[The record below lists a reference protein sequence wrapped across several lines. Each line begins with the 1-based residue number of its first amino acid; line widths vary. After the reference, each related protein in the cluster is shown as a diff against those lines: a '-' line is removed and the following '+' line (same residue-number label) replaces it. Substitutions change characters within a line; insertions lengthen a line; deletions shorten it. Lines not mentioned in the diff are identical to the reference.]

1 VSIRGFVRPLRSRAL
16 IPTEPCQ
23 RTGPTL
29 EQCVACIHNARVIL
43 EDRVLNHGWVGFESG
58 TITGIGHGDRIPAP
72 EEFDAENLYL
82 APGFI
87 DIHIHGGQ
95 GFDFLDAAAEG
106 FAAAATFHL
115 SGGTTSLC
123 ATAATATYEK
133 FETLISRWQK
143 AQPLTRCRLL
153 PLHLEGP
160 HLASGKAGAQDPS
173 LMRAPTKTDIEWV
186 LARASAI
193 SQITVAPELP
203 GALDFI
209 AAAAGAGIQMSAGHT
224 EANGEEIQKAVE
236 AGLTKVTHLFN
247 AMSSAS
253 KKGMFRQPGVLE
265 YALADESVFCE
276 LVADGFH
283 VVPTLM
289 RMAYNA
295 KGPDRIMLITDALA
309 GAGMPLGY
317 EFRLGRL
324 GCKVGPGYGML
335 TDGSALAG
343 SLARTI
349 DLVRQVTKSVGVP
362 LPEAVRMASLTPARV
377 LGREKQL
384 GSIAKDKMADFVL
397 FDDEF
402 AVHGVWVGGER
413 VYEG

>member
-1 VSIRGFVRPLRSRAL
+1 V
-16 IPTEPCQ
+16 EP
-23 RTGPTL
+23 
-29 EQCVACIHNARVIL
+29 VACIHNARVVL
-43 EDRVLNHGWVGFESG
+43 EDQVLSRGWVGFESG
-58 TITGIGHGDRIPAP
+58 SITEIGRDDRIPTP
-72 EEFDAENLYL
+72 EGIDAQNLYL

-87 DIHIHGGQ
+87 DLHIHGGQ
-95 GFDFLDAAAEG
+95 GFDFLDATAEG
-106 FAAAATFHL
+106 VAAAASYHL
-115 SGGTTSLC
+115 SGGTTALC
-123 ATAATATYEK
+123 PTAATATYEK
-133 FETLISRWQK
+133 FEAVLSHWRE
-143 AQPLTRCRLL
+143 AQPLTPCRLL

-160 HLASGKAGAQDPS
+160 HLAPGKAGAQDPS
-173 LMRAPTKTDIEWV
+173 LMRAPTKADIEWV

-224 EANGEEIQKAVE
+224 EANGEEMQKAVE
-236 AGLTKVTHLFN
+236 AGVTKVTHLFN

-265 YALADESVFCE
+265 YALADQSVFCE

-309 GAGMPLGY
+309 GAGEPIGY

-335 TDGSALAG
+335 ADGSALAG

-349 DLVRQVTKSVGVP
+349 DLVRQMTKSVGVP
-362 LPEAVRMASLTPARV
+362 LPETVRMASLTPARV

-384 GSIAKDKMADFVL
+384 GSIAKGKAADFVL

-402 AVHGVWVGGER
+402 AVHGVWVAGER
-413 VYEG
+413 VFAG

>member
-1 VSIRGFVRPLRSRAL
+1 
-16 IPTEPCQ
+16 
-23 RTGPTL
+23 
-29 EQCVACIHNARVIL
+29 VARIHNARVIL
-43 EDRVLNHGWVGFESG
+43 EDQILNHGWVGFESG
-58 TITGIGHGDRIPAP
+58 TITGIGQNNRIPAN
-72 EEFDAENLYL
+72 EDTDARNLYL

-87 DIHIHGGQ
+87 DLHIHGGH
-95 GFDFLDAAAEG
+95 GFDFLDSTADE
-106 FAAAATFHL
+106 FAHAATFHL

-123 ATAATATYEK
+123 PTAATATYEK
-133 FETLISRWQK
+133 FEVVISRWQE

-160 HLASGKAGAQDPS
+160 HLAPGKAGAQDPS
-173 LMRAPTKTDIEWV
+173 LMRAPSKADIEWV
-186 LARASAI
+186 LARTSAI
-193 SQITVAPELP
+193 SQITIAPELP
-203 GALDFI
+203 GALEFI
-209 AAAAGAGIQMSAGHT
+209 AAVSGAGIRMSAGHT
-224 EANGEEIQKAVE
+224 NADAEVMQKAVT
-236 AGLTKVTHLFN
+236 AGLKKVTHLFN

-265 YALADESVFCE
+265 YALAEQSLFCE

-295 KGPDRIMLITDALA
+295 KGPDRIMLISDALA
-309 GAGMPLGY
+309 GAGKPVGY
-317 EFRLGRL
+317 EFQLGRL

-335 TDGSALAG
+335 ADGSALAG

-349 DLVRQVTKSVGVP
+349 DLVRQMTKPVGIP
-362 LPEAVRMASLTPARV
+362 LLEAVRMASLTPARV
-377 LGREKQL
+377 LGREEQL
-384 GSIAKDKMADFVL
+384 GSIAKDKSADFVL

-413 VYEG
+413 VWSL

>member
-1 VSIRGFVRPLRSRAL
+1 M
-16 IPTEPCQ
+16 
-23 RTGPTL
+23 
-29 EQCVACIHNARVIL
+29 ACIHNARVIL
-43 EDRVLNHGWVGFESG
+43 EDQVLSSGWVSFESG
-58 TITGIGHGDRIPAP
+58 SITGFGDGDLIPTQ
-72 EEFDAENLYL
+72 EEIDAQNLYL
-82 APGFI
+82 SPGFI
-87 DIHIHGGQ
+87 DLHIHGGQ
-95 GFDFLDAAAEG
+95 GFDFLDATAEG

-115 SGGTTSLC
+115 SGGTTALC
-123 ATAATATYEK
+123 PTAATATYEK
-133 FETLISRWQK
+133 FEAVLAHWVE

-160 HLASGKAGAQDPS
+160 HLAPGKAGAQDPS
-173 LMRAPTKTDIEWV
+173 LMRAPAKADIEWV

-224 EANGEEIQKAVE
+224 EANADEMQKAVE
-236 AGLTKVTHLFN
+236 AGLSKVTHLFN
-247 AMSSAS
+247 AMSSAG
-253 KKGMFRQPGVLE
+253 KKGMFRQAGVLE
-265 YALADESVFCE
+265 FALADQNVFCE

-295 KGPDRIMLITDALA
+295 KGSDRIMLITDALA
-309 GAGMPLGY
+309 GAGKPPGY

-335 TDGSALAG
+335 ADGSALAG

-349 DLVRQVTKSVGVP
+349 DLVRQMTTAVGVS
-362 LPEAVRMASLTPARV
+362 LVEAVRMASLTPARV
-377 LGREKQL
+377 LGRDKTL
-384 GSIAKDKMADFVL
+384 GSIAKDKLADFVL

-402 AVHGVWVGGER
+402 TVHEVWVGGER
-413 VYEG
+413 VFVGSVSG